1 MTGNTL
7 RNYIKE
13 TNDSVVRNGVDWL
26 YKRIGVA
33 LEHYRNNKGISLK
46 DFYYIGLM
54 DGSYMHYLS
63 MDARKNPF
71 DVSHT
76 IGSPLKIYDYCYKR
90 LSLNPGVV
98 RQTAV
103 SMYGEVEQG
112 HKPAQ
117 DPDFYNKLYFN

>member
-7 RNYIKE
+7 RSYIKE
-13 TNDSVVRNGVDWL
+13 TNDSIVRNGIDWL
-26 YKRIGVA
+26 YRRIGTA

-54 DGSYMHYLS
+54 DGSYMYYLS

-76 IGSPLKIYDYCYKR
+76 IGSPLKIYDYCYNR
-90 LSLNPGVV
+90 LSLNPMIV

-117 DPDFYNKLYFN
+117 DPDLYYKMYFN

>member
-7 RNYIKE
+7 RSYIKE
-13 TNDSVVRNGVDWL
+13 TNDSIVRNGIDWL
-26 YKRIGVA
+26 YKRIGTA

-76 IGSPLKIYDYCYKR
+76 IGSPLKI
-90 LSLNPGVV
+90 L
-98 RQTAV
+98 
-103 SMYGEVEQG
+103 
-112 HKPAQ
+112 
-117 DPDFYNKLYFN
+117 

>member
-13 TNDSVVRNGVDWL
+13 TNDSVARNGVHWL
-26 YKRIGVA
+26 YRRIGTA

-76 IGSPLKIYDYCYKR
+76 IGSPLKIYDYCYNR
-90 LSLNPGVV
+90 LSLNPMIV

-117 DPDFYNKLYFN
+117 DPDLYYKMYFN